1 MFRQA
6 HSPSVVK
13 DKGVVLTAVDSGPA
27 QSAQHQEPG
36 VAGAEIT
43 KRELFS
49 RFIAMEPDGE
59 TLGRIARM
67 VEEEGSV
74 RGRVES
80 IVDLVNGADI
90 LDAGAAGANGAR
102 RGGMIVVRV
111 N

>member
-27 QSAQHQEPG
+27 QNAQHQEPS
-36 VAGAEIT
+36 AGTEIA

-49 RFIAMEPDGE
+49 RFIAVEPDGGA
-59 TLGRIARM
+59 LGQIARM